1 MKIRFD
7 VIVFSEEDNRITVQD
22 DVGFNFVVLLPG

>member
-22 DVGFNFVVLLPG
+22 DVGFNFVVLFPG